1 MNDLAIGGIFA
12 KDIARPIEGVIK
24 ADDAEHLAT
33 EIDEYVLTGEI
44 ASALSDLLEAYT
56 APVYGGGNGVWISGF
71 FGSGKSH
78 LLKMLAHLLG
88 DVPGRNHSRQSVVD
102 AFTAKAEGDSMLVA
116 SLAKAARV
124 PATCLLFNIDQKAP
138 LIDKNQTDALLQVF
152 VKVFNEARGY
162 YSGEPSVARFERDL
176 DRRGLLERFREAF
189 AKIASVPWEQG
200 REEGILQEHNVTQA
214 WSRVT
219 GEPPTEMILSRYEE
233 QFTLSIED
241 FADEVAQW
249 LNERPA
255 DHRLLFLVD
264 EVGQFIGSDTKL
276 MLNLQTIVES
286 LNTKCGGRAWVLVTS
301 QEDMDGVLGD
311 RTKWQANDFSKIQAR
326 FATRMKLTSSDVEE
340 VIEKRLLGKNAG
352 GEAALDA
359 LYGAQRANF
368 RTLFDFADGAKAY
381 RNYQGREHFTGIYP
395 FVPYQF
401 PLFQAALVGLSGH
414 NVFEGRHASVGERS
428 MLGVVQDVAKE
439 LADKPVGAVAPFDL
453 MFSGIDQAVKAAAV
467 RNILEAEKQLPSG
480 SETSRIAIRLLKAL
494 FLVKYVE
501 GFTATARNLTVLLY
515 DHFDQDISE
524 LNSRVVEAL
533 DLLERQSYVQRGG
546 TTYEYLTDEE
556 QEIEQEIKDTD
567 IDPEEVSKLL
577 STIISDDVVKSTT
590 FRHTPTG
597 RDFKY
602 ELRLDD
608 TLCSRAQ
615 PLAVH
620 YISPALRQSR
630 EVVMAQS
637 MGRDE
642 VRVLLHDDPRLYAD
656 LRLHVQTD
664 KYVRRRRSS
673 SLTETQRYILDL
685 KSQLNQERRH
695 ELVGRVE
702 EAIDRAEFIIN
713 GAQINV
719 RADGSKNRI
728 DEAMN
733 QLVARTYTQLS
744 LLGGASYAETDIAR
758 FVEEDP
764 SMIDRCGDKL
774 QPAADEVAAFITAQH
789 RLGAGVT
796 VTVRGIVERFEGKPY
811 GWPLA
816 AILCAV
822 TRLCITSQVVLF
834 LDGRRLKRTELPEA
848 LCNGHRR
855 AGITVI
861 QQRQFDPAAVQR
873 VRAFAQEFFS
883 LGELPPDPS
892 ELASRV
898 RDVLVEE
905 YRDLQTKRDAYAD
918 AYPFMRMLDEPL
930 VLLGR
935 TLEKPVEWYL
945 EELPAHADA
954 LLDAKEDAID
964 PVLQFLAG
972 SQKTIYDDAM
982 QVLSANRDN
991 LAYLPDEQTEKI
1003 QALLDDPR
1011 TVRGQGIGR
1020 LKDAAAALRTNL
1032 DDLLAGEREKAS
1044 AVVNERLDA
1053 VRGSAAW
1060 DETTDEAR
1068 ARAEHAGS
1076 SILTRIADAASVP
1089 VIRQIA
1095 NDFDED
1101 GYTELLS
1108 LIETARLH
1116 QEQGQD
1122 AEAAPT
1128 PSIIPVRRLPR
1139 PRARLLRTT
1148 ADVDAYLEELRG
1160 ILHEA
1165 IDSGK
1170 QVSL

>member
-1 MNDLAIGGIFA
+1 MSDVTIGSIFA

-33 EIDEYVLTGEI
+33 EIDEYVLTGET
-44 ASALSDLLEAYT
+44 AAALSDLLEAYT

-88 DVPGRNHSRQSVVD
+88 DVPGQDHPRGSVVD
-102 AFTAKAEGDSMLVA
+102 AFTAKAEGDSMLAA
-116 SLAKAARV
+116 SLARVARI

-176 DRRGLLERFREAF
+176 DRRGLLGRFREAF
-189 AKIASVPWEQG
+189 AEIASVPWEQG
-200 REEGILQEHNVTQA
+200 REEGILQERNVTQA
-214 WSRVT
+214 WAKVT
-219 GEPPTEMILSRYEE
+219 GEPPTENILARYEE
-233 QFTLSIED
+233 RFTLSIED

-249 LNERPA
+249 LAERPA
-255 DHRLLFLVD
+255 DHRLLFLAD

-286 LNTKCGGRAWVLVTS
+286 LNTKCGGRAWVCVTS
-301 QEDMDGVLGD
+301 QEDMDGVIGD
-311 RTKWQANDFSKIQAR
+311 RTTWQANDFSKIQAR
-326 FATRMKLTSSDVEE
+326 FATRMKLTSRDVEE
-340 VIEKRLLGKNAG
+340 VIEKRLLGKNAD
-352 GEAALDA
+352 GEAELDA
-359 LYGAQRANF
+359 LYDAQRANF
-368 RTLFDFADGAKAY
+368 RTLFDFADGAKTY
-381 RNYQGREHFTGIYP
+381 RNYQGREHFTGSYP

-428 MLGVVQDVAKE
+428 MLGVIQDVAKE
-439 LADKPVGAVAPFDL
+439 LADEPVGAVAPFDL
-453 MFSGIDQAVKAAAV
+453 MFSGIGQTVKAAAI
-467 RNILEAEKQLPSG
+467 RNILEAERQLPSG
-480 SETSRIAIRLLKAL
+480 SETSTIAIRLLKAL
-494 FLVKYVE
+494 FLVKYVD

-515 DHFDQDISE
+515 DRFDQDIAG
-524 LNSRVVEAL
+524 LTSRVTGAL
-533 DLLERQSYVQRGG
+533 DLLEGRSYVQRAG
-546 TTYEYLTDEE
+546 TAYEYLTDEE
-556 QEIEQEIKDTD
+556 QEIEQEIKNTD
-567 IDPEEVSKLL
+567 IGPAEVSKLL

-590 FRHTPTG
+590 FRHAPTG
-597 RDFKY
+597 RDFTY

-608 TLCSRAQ
+608 VLYSRAH

-620 YISPALRQSR
+620 YVSPALGQPR

-642 VRVLLHDDPRLYAD
+642 VRVLLPDDPRLYAD

-664 KYVRRRRSS
+664 KYARRRRSS
-673 SLTETQRYILDL
+673 SLTETQRHILDA
-685 KSQLNQERRH
+685 KSRLNQERRR
-695 ELVGRVE
+695 ELVGRAR
-702 EAIDRAEFIIN
+702 EAIERAEFIIN

-719 RADGSKNRI
+719 RAVGPKDRI
-728 DEAMN
+728 DEAVA
-733 QLVARTYTQLS
+733 QLVDRTYTQLS
-744 LLGGASYAETDIAR
+744 LLDGINYAEPDIAR
-758 FVEEDP
+758 FAEEDP
-764 SMIDRCGDKL
+764 AMIDRGEDRL

-789 RLGAGVT
+789 RLNAT
-796 VTVRGIVERFEGKPY
+796 VTVRGIVESFEDKPY

-822 TRLCITSQVVLF
+822 TRLCTTSQVALC

-848 LCNGHRR
+848 LRNGHKH
-855 AGITVI
+855 AGIVVTR
-861 QQRQFDPAAVQR
+861 QRRFDPAAVQR

-883 LGELPPDPS
+883 RGELPSDPS
-892 ELASRV
+892 ELASQV
-898 RDVLVEE
+898 KSALAEE
-905 YRDLQTKRDAYAD
+905 HRDLQTKRDDYAGT
-918 AYPFMRMLDEPL
+918 YPFMTMLDEPL
-930 VLLGR
+930 ALLDR
-935 TLEKPVEWYL
+935 TLEKPAEWYL

-964 PVLQFLAG
+964 PVRHFLA
-972 SQKTIYDDAM
+972 SPQKGIYDDAM
-982 QVLSANRDN
+982 RLVGANRDN
-991 LAYLPDEQTEKI
+991 LAYLPDGQAERI

-1011 TVRGQGIGR
+1011 ILRGQGIGR
-1020 LKDAAAALRTNL
+1020 LKETAAALRTGL
-1032 DDLLAGEREKAS
+1032 DQVLADEREKAAA
-1044 AVVNERLDA
+1044 AVNARVA
-1053 VRGSAAW
+1053 AIRGSAAW
-1060 DETTDEAR
+1060 AETTDEAR
-1068 ARAEHAGS
+1068 AGVEDAGS
-1076 SILTRIADAASVP
+1076 SVQARIADAASVP
-1089 VIRQIA
+1089 LIRQIA

-1108 LIETARLH
+1108 LVETARPH
-1116 QEQGQD
+1116 REQGSD
-1122 AEAAPT
+1122 EPAAP
-1128 PSIIPVRRLPR
+1128 PRPIVPIRRLPR

-1148 ADVDAYLEELRG
+1148 ADADAYLEELRA

>member
-1 MNDLAIGGIFA
+1 MSDVTIGSIFA

-33 EIDEYVLTGEI
+33 EIDEYVLTGET
-44 ASALSDLLEAYT
+44 AAALSDLLEAYT

-88 DVPGRNHSRQSVVD
+88 DVPGQDHPRGSVVD
-102 AFTAKAEGDSMLVA
+102 AFTAKAEGDSMLAA
-116 SLAKAARV
+116 SLARVARI

-176 DRRGLLERFREAF
+176 DRRGLLGRFREAF
-189 AKIASVPWEQG
+189 AEIASVPWEQG
-200 REEGILQEHNVTQA
+200 REEGILQERNVTQA
-214 WSRVT
+214 WAKVT
-219 GEPPTEMILSRYEE
+219 GEPPTENILARYEE
-233 QFTLSIED
+233 RFTLSIED

-249 LNERPA
+249 LAERPA
-255 DHRLLFLVD
+255 DRRLLFLAD

-286 LNTKCGGRAWVLVTS
+286 LNTKCGGRAWVCVTS
-301 QEDMDGVLGD
+301 QEDMDGVIGD
-311 RTKWQANDFSKIQAR
+311 RTTWQANDFSKIQAR
-326 FATRMKLTSSDVEE
+326 FATRMKLTSRDVEE
-340 VIEKRLLGKNAG
+340 VIEKRLLGKNAD
-352 GEAALDA
+352 GEAELDA
-359 LYGAQRANF
+359 LYDAQRANF
-368 RTLFDFADGAKAY
+368 RTLFDFADGAKTY
-381 RNYQGREHFTGIYP
+381 RNYQGREHFTGSYP

-428 MLGVVQDVAKE
+428 MLGVIQDVAKE
-439 LADKPVGAVAPFDL
+439 LADEPVGAVAPFDL
-453 MFSGIDQAVKAAAV
+453 MFSGIGQTVKAAAI

-480 SETSRIAIRLLKAL
+480 SETSTIAIRLLKAL
-494 FLVKYVE
+494 FLVKYVD

-515 DHFDQDISE
+515 DRFDQDIAG
-524 LNSRVVEAL
+524 LTSRITGAL
-533 DLLERQSYVQRGG
+533 DLLEGRSYVQRAG
-546 TTYEYLTDEE
+546 TAYEYLTDEE
-556 QEIEQEIKDTD
+556 QKIEQEIKNTD
-567 IDPEEVSKLL
+567 IGPAEVSKLL

-608 TLCSRAQ
+608 VLYSRAH

-620 YISPALRQSR
+620 YVSPALGQPR

-642 VRVLLHDDPRLYAD
+642 VRVLLPDDPRLYAD

-664 KYVRRRRSS
+664 KYARRRRSS
-673 SLTETQRYILDL
+673 SLTETQRHILDA
-685 KSQLNQERRH
+685 KSRLNQERRR
-695 ELVGRVE
+695 ELVGRVR
-702 EAIDRAEFIIN
+702 EAIERAEFIIN

-719 RADGSKNRI
+719 RAVGPKDRI
-728 DEAMN
+728 DEAMA
-733 QLVARTYTQLS
+733 QLVDRTYTQLS
-744 LLGGASYAETDIAR
+744 LLDGINYAEPDITR
-758 FVEEDP
+758 FAEEDP
-764 SMIDRCGDKL
+764 AMIDRGEDRL
-774 QPAADEVAAFITAQH
+774 QPAADEVVAFITAQH
-789 RLGAGVT
+789 RLNAT
-796 VTVRGIVERFEGKPY
+796 VTVRGIVESFEDKPY

-822 TRLCITSQVVLF
+822 TRLCTTSQVALS

-848 LCNGHRR
+848 LCNGHKH
-855 AGITVI
+855 AGIVVTR
-861 QQRQFDPAAVQR
+861 QRRFDPAAVQR

-883 LGELPPDPS
+883 RGELPADPS
-892 ELASRV
+892 ELASQV
-898 RDVLVEE
+898 KSALAEE
-905 YRDLQTKRDAYAD
+905 RRDLRTTHDAYAGT
-918 AYPFMRMLDEPL
+918 YPFMRLLDEPL
-930 VLLGR
+930 ALLDR
-935 TLEKPVEWYL
+935 TLEKPTEWYL
-945 EELPAHADA
+945 EELPAHADD
-954 LLDAKEDAID
+954 LLDAKENAID
-964 PVLQFLAG
+964 PVRHFLA
-972 SQKTIYDDAM
+972 SPQKGIYDDAM
-982 QVLSANRDN
+982 RLVGANRDN
-991 LAYLPDEQTEKI
+991 LAYLHDGQAERV

-1011 TVRGQGIGR
+1011 ILRGQGINR
-1020 LKDAAAALRTNL
+1020 LKETAAALRRGLGRVL
-1032 DDLLAGEREKAS
+1032 DDEREKAA
-1044 AVVNERLDA
+1044 AVVNARVA
-1053 VRGSAAW
+1053 AIRGSAAW
-1060 DETTDEAR
+1060 AETTDEAR
-1068 ARAEHAGS
+1068 AGVEDAGS
-1076 SILTRIADAASVP
+1076 SVQVRIADAASVP
-1089 VIRQIA
+1089 LIRQIA

-1108 LIETARLH
+1108 LVETARPH
-1116 QEQGQD
+1116 REQGSD
-1122 AEAAPT
+1122 EPAAP
-1128 PSIIPVRRLPR
+1128 PRPIVPIRRLPR

-1148 ADVDAYLEELRG
+1148 ADADAYLEELRA

>member
-1 MNDLAIGGIFA
+1 MSNVTIGNIFA

-33 EIDEYVLTGEI
+33 EVDEYVLTGET

-88 DVPGRNHSRQSVVD
+88 DVPGRDYPRQSVVD
-102 AFTAKAEGDSMLVA
+102 AFTGKAEGDSMLVA
-116 SLAKAARV
+116 SLAKAARI

-162 YSGEPSVARFERDL
+162 YPGEPSVARFERDL
-176 DRRGLLERFREAF
+176 DRRGLLERFREVF
-189 AKIASVPWEQG
+189 AEIASVPWEQG

-249 LNERPA
+249 LAERPA
-255 DHRLLFLVD
+255 GHRLLFLVD

-286 LNTKCGGRAWVLVTS
+286 LNTKCGGRAWVCVTS
-301 QEDMDGVLGD
+301 QEDMDGVIGD

-340 VIEKRLLGKNAG
+340 VIEKRLLGKNAD

-368 RTLFDFADGAKAY
+368 RTLFDFADGAKTY

-401 PLFQAALVGLSGH
+401 PLFQAALVGLSEH

-428 MLGVVQDVAKE
+428 MLGVIQDVAKE
-439 LADKPVGAVAPFDL
+439 LADEPVGAVAPFDL
-453 MFSGIDQAVKAAAV
+453 MFSGIGQAVKAAAV
-467 RNILEAEKQLPSG
+467 RNILEAEKQLPPG
-480 SETSRIAIRLLKAL
+480 SETSTIAIRLLRAL

-501 GFTATARNLTVLLY
+501 GFIATARNLTVLLY
-515 DHFDQDISE
+515 DRFDQDIAG
-524 LNSRVVEAL
+524 LTRRVTEAL
-533 DLLERQSYVQRGG
+533 DLLERQTYVQRAG
-546 TTYEYLTDEE
+546 TAYEYLTDEE
-556 QEIEQEIKDTD
+556 QEIEQEIKNTD
-567 IDPEEVSKLL
+567 IDPVEVSRLL
-577 STIISDDVVKSTT
+577 STIISEDVVKSTT
-590 FRHTPTG
+590 FRHSPTG

-602 ELRLDD
+602 ELRLDEA
-608 TLCSRAQ
+608 TYSRAQ

-620 YISPALRQSR
+620 YVTRALGQPR
-630 EVVMAQS
+630 EVIMAQS

-642 VRVLLHDDPRLYAD
+642 VRVLLPDDPRLYAD

-673 SLTETQRYILDL
+673 SLTETQRHILDL
-685 KSQLNQERRH
+685 RSRINQERRR

-702 EAIDRAEFIIN
+702 EAVDRAEFIIN
-713 GAQINV
+713 GAQINL
-719 RADGSKNRI
+719 RAVGPEERI
-728 DEAMN
+728 DEAVD
-733 QLVARTYTQLS
+733 QLVARTYTQLP
-744 LLGGASYAETDIAR
+744 LLGGVGYTKTDIAR

-764 SMIDRCGDKL
+764 SMIDRSGDRL
-774 QPAADEVAAFITAQH
+774 QPAADEVDAFVTAQQH
-789 RLGAGVT
+789 RLGARVT
-796 VTVRGIVERFEGKPY
+796 VKKIVEHFENKPY

-822 TRLCITSQVVLF
+822 TRLHITSRIALL
-834 LDGRRLKRTELPEA
+834 LDGRRLRRTELPGA
-848 LCNGHRR
+848 LRNGHKH
-855 AGITVI
+855 AGIVVT
-861 QQRQFDPAAVQR
+861 QQRRFDPAAVQR
-873 VRAFAQEFFS
+873 VRAFAREFLS
-883 LGELPPDPS
+883 RGELPADPAD
-892 ELASRV
+892 LAAQLKNS
-898 RDVLVEE
+898 LAEE
-905 YRDLQTKRDAYAD
+905 YRDLQAKRDDYAGT
-918 AYPFMRMLDEPL
+918 YPFMTMLDEPL
-930 VLLGR
+930 ALLGR
-935 TLEKPVEWYL
+935 IRGQPAEWYL

-964 PVLQFLAG
+964 PVRQFLAG
-972 SQKTIYDDAM
+972 PQKGIYDGAAHL
-982 QVLSANRDN
+982 VGANRDN
-991 LAYLPDEQTEKI
+991 LAYLPDGRAERV

-1011 TVRGQGIGR
+1011 ILRGQGIGR
-1020 LKDAAAALRTNL
+1020 LREAAAELRASL
-1032 DDLLAGEREKAS
+1032 DQVLADEREKAS
-1044 AVVNERLDA
+1044 AAVDERLN
-1053 VRGSAAW
+1053 AARSGVAW
-1060 DETTDEAR
+1060 AETTDEAR
-1068 ARAEHAGS
+1068 AEAERAGS
-1076 SILTRIADAASVP
+1076 RALARIADAASVP

-1101 GYTELLS
+1101 GYTGLLS
-1108 LIETARLH
+1108 LIETARPH
-1116 QEQGQD
+1116 QEQGSD
-1122 AEAAPT
+1122 GPAAP
-1128 PSIIPVRRLPR
+1128 PIIPVRRLPR
-1139 PRARLLRTT
+1139 PRTRLLRTT
-1148 ADVDAYLEELRG
+1148 ADADAYLEELRG